1 MSFPPKGICVLFALA
16 LLLASACSRDKGT
29 SAASPAAPGGAAT
42 TLPAAPIAPA
52 AIKVGSYNM
61 AMFGK
66 TKAARSGTM
75 AVLAKIAAGFDL
87 LAMQEVGS
95 NGSTA
100 SDEACVQV
108 MDAFAAEVDEAA
120 GGDYYAYV
128 RGDQYAFLYR
138 KDRLELK
145 SSKLYDGPQSF
156 TYEPLVAYFQVIGRP
171 LDFAAITAHTRP
183 SLARSEIPALAA
195 AMDETAAALGEPDI
209 LCAGDFNADG
219 SYYAEGEG
227 PSLAGFPASRY
238 LSVVPNDAD
247 TTVAS
252 ASLAYDRI
260 ELSSSMAGDW
270 KGSWGVLKPAEA
282 YDLSSCEGS
291 ETSSGTERA
300 LSDHYPVWAEL
311 STTADRD

>member
-1 MSFPPKGICVLFALA
+1 LSPRLRRIFVLSVFA
-16 LLLASACSRDKGT
+16 LLLVSACTRDKG
-29 SAASPAAPGGAAT
+29 SGAASSV
-42 TLPAAPIAPA
+42 AAPIAAKPMAPA

-61 AMFGK
+61 AMFGR
-66 TKAARSGTM
+66 TKAARPGTM

-100 SDEACVQV
+100 DDEACVKV
-108 MDAFAAEVDEAA
+108 MDAFAAEVDKAA

-128 RGDQYAFLYR
+128 RGDQYAFLFR

-145 SSKLYDGPQSF
+145 SSKLYDGAQTF
-156 TYEPLVAYFQVIGRP
+156 TYEPLVAYFQVLGRP

-183 SLARSEIPALAA
+183 SLAKSEIPALAA
-195 AMDETAAALGEPDI
+195 AMDETAAALGEPDV

-227 PSLAGFPASRY
+227 SSLAGFPSSRY
-238 LSVVPNDAD
+238 ASVIPNDAD

-260 ELSSSMAGDW
+260 ELTSSMAGDW
-270 KGSWGVLKPAEA
+270 DGSWGILRPAEA

-291 ETSSGTERA
+291 ESSAGTERA